1 MNLIDYMMTDCV
13 FMDKV
18 HVSDGMGGFVTQWT
32 DGADLKAAIVKNNTM
47 AARVAEKQGVTE
59 VYTITVPKGTVLE
72 YYDVIK
78 RLSDN
83 AIFRITSNIRDS
95 ESPDVSTLRI
105 GQVTAEKWE
114 LV

>member
-1 MNLIDYMMTDCV
+1 MSLIDSMMVDCV

-18 HVSDGMGGFVTQWT
+18 HTSDGMGGYTTEWT
-32 DGADLKAAIVKNNTM
+32 EGAEIKAAIVKNSTM
-47 AARVAEKQGVTE
+47 QARVAEKQGVTE
-59 VYTITVPKGTVLE
+59 VYTITVAKGTVLE
-72 YYDVIK
+72 YHDVIK
-78 RLSDN
+78 RVSDN
-83 AIFRITSNIRDS
+83 AIFRVTSNMKDS